1 MVTWRFNQRGVQ
13 LVTILT
19 LFAAVCWGFYIHLPT
34 LSDGYLNAGDDHVHV
49 AFVNELIRIWQGEGR
64 FLGWNQLYAV
74 GTPIFILRPPG
85 FYAVTA
91 ATHFLSGFTAEESL
105 KLVVLFGFSLYPITI
120 FFGGRLLG
128 MGLVASLG
136 AALLSPLAIS
146 LWGHTID
153 AYQYLGV
160 YKQQLAI
167 LLFPLA
173 VGSLWRLFKT
183 GEQRE

>member
-1 MVTWRFNQRGVQ
+1 MVTWRFNQRGEQ
-13 LVTILT
+13 LVAILI
-19 LFAAVCWGFYIHLPT
+19 LFAAVCWGFFIHLPT

-120 FFGGRLLG
+120 FWGGRLLG

-160 YKQQLAI
+160 YKQQFAI

-173 VGSLWRLFKT
+173 VGS
-183 GEQRE
+183 